1 MKPCDAV
8 KGDNLIVS
16 QNAQIL
22 KFLLVGGIAVC
33 IDAISYALLVD
44 QATIEHGLSKRI
56 SFILGSIWAFWA
68 NKYFT
73 FRSSVPLGKEIVLF
87 LLLYL
92 STFLA
97 NGWMHDFIFELSSLG
112 WLSFLTAT
120 ATSTTIN
127 FLGQKFVV
135 FRKLE

>member
-1 MKPCDAV
+1 MT
-8 KGDNLIVS
+8 KGKGFVFR
-16 QNAQIL
+16 NAQIL
-22 KFLLVGGIAVC
+22 KFLLVGGIAVA

-44 QATIEHGLSKRI
+44 QAEIAHGISKRI
-56 SFILGSIWAFWA
+56 SFVLGSIWAFWA

-73 FRSSVPLGKEIVLF
+73 FESPVPPTKEILLF
-87 LLLYL
+87 SVLYL

-97 NGWMHDFIFELSSLG
+97 NGWMHDFVFEASALD
-112 WLSFLTAT
+112 WLSFLVAT

-135 FRKLE
+135 FRKPK